1 MIEWKDMR
9 GKLKDLKNIITLK
22 VVNKK
27 KIAEDAKRRTDEL
40 LRMDLLRNTAKLS
53 NSIQMRGYALCVW
66 DEKGVPCIA
75 WNTKHPENIISDF
88 IIPSF
93 LSTSFQSIVSNKV
106 ATSEVYKDE

>member
-22 VVNKK
+22 VVNKE
-27 KIAEDAKRRTDEL
+27 KIAADAKRKMDEL

-53 NSIQMRGYALCVW
+53 NSMEMRGYALCVW

-75 WNTKHPENIISDF
+75 WNTQHAENIISDF

>member
-1 MIEWKDMR
+1 MR

-22 VVNKK
+22 VVNKE
-27 KIAEDAKRRTDEL
+27 KIAADAKRKTDEL

-53 NSIQMRGYALCVW
+53 NSMEMRGYALCVW
-66 DEKGVPCIA
+66 DESY
-75 WNTKHPENIISDF
+75 NLLFIISFSDF

>member
-1 MIEWKDMR
+1 MKILTIDGNNLVHRVYWVANNI
-9 GKLKDLKNIITLK
+9 KNVSENYHVYMFLNSVKSYVEMYQPDK
-22 VVNKK
+22 V
-27 KIAEDAKRRTDEL
+27 
-40 LRMDLLRNTAKLS
+40 
-53 NSIQMRGYALCVW
+53 LCVW

-75 WNTKHPENIISDF
+75 WNTKHPENIISEF